1 MKLSLRKKLLTHS
14 ALMMAIVLLVTCAPA
29 FADTFKEA
37 YERGQK
43 LLGTGDEDGAINNFV
58 VASSMAAQAFNDAR
72 LALARLY
79 AKLGRYS
86 EADSEYQVMMGNSK
100 SVPLRQE
107 YGKFLTN
114 QGKFNSAI
122 SVWSDLIGQDPN
134 DAESLYFMGIC
145 LESSDNIDS
154 AQEYYR
160 RALAVAGPQTYY
172 GANSAQKL
180 NRIGKATDQRAS
192 SKFFPIDPDI
202 GFSGFGWWNIHAM
215 PIHVYVDDGTGL
227 PGFRPEMRNYVVKAI
242 DAWHQASSGHMNFVI
257 DPPDPRGEAGW
268 REAFGQNTD
277 ALRYTQISAM
287 KLPDDPVKTGIHIHW
302 CTSLGNVA
310 LGLAWTNPMDR
321 SRDVK
326 GVHNQLI
333 STAHIW
339 LLCNALADLTPVP
352 TRITSANT
360 SMLEKQ
366 DRMLS
371 EVTVHEI
378 GHTLGLTHSSNPQDI
393 MCSGIFALNAK
404 DLVDTRSLSRG
415 DIGSLME
422 HYNNFEGNGLPKGAV
437 MYALKSPSRGRSSV
451 TGVPGYMT
459 YSGEH
464 EALVEDT
471 KVQKAQSELNN
482 VVFDINAKRYDD
494 AVSQLNKILHDA
506 PKNAS
511 AIYLRG
517 VVYVLMHK
525 YDQARQ
531 SYEEVI
537 KLSPN
542 TDLAKKAT
550 EGLSKI
556 KPHSS

>member
-1 MKLSLRKKLLTHS
+1 MSAILSAMIASLTAILL
-14 ALMMAIVLLVTCAPA
+14 IVTGAPPG

-37 YERGQK
+37 YERGKQ
-43 LLGTGDEDGAINNFV
+43 LLIAGDEDGAIGNFV
-58 VASSMAAQAFNDAR
+58 VASSMAPQAFNDAR

-79 AKLGRYS
+79 AKLGKYP

-100 SVPLRQE
+100 SVALRQE

-122 SVWSDLIGQDPN
+122 SIWSDLIGQDPN

-145 LESSDNIDS
+145 LESSDNMDS

-160 RALAVAGPQTYY
+160 RALAAAGPLSYY
-172 GANSAQKL
+172 GSNSAQKL
-180 NRIGKATDQRAS
+180 SRIGKATDQRAS

-202 GFSGFGWWNIHAM
+202 GFSGFGWWNIKAM
-215 PIHVYVDDGTGL
+215 PIHVYVDDASGL
-227 PGFRPEMRNYVVKAI
+227 SGFRPEMRNYVVKAI
-242 DAWHQASSGHMNFVI
+242 EAWHQASSGHLNFVI

-268 REAFGQNTD
+268 RDAFGQNTD
-277 ALRYTQISAM
+277 ALRYTQANAM
-287 KLPDDPVKTGIHIHW
+287 KLPDDPIKTGIHIHW
-302 CTSLGNVA
+302 TTSLGNVA

-326 GVHNQLI
+326 GIHNQLI
-333 STAHIW
+333 TSAHIW
-339 LLCNALADLTPVP
+339 LLCNALADLTPMP
-352 TRITSANT
+352 TRITSANS
-360 SMLEKQ
+360 SMFEKQ

-371 EVTVHEI
+371 EVTIHEI

-404 DLVDTRSLSRG
+404 DLVDTRYLSRG

-437 MYALKSPSRGRSSV
+437 MFALKSPSKGRSSI

-459 YSGEH
+459 YSGES
-464 EALVEDT
+464 EALVDDT
-471 KVQKAQSELNN
+471 KVQKAQSELND
-482 VVFDINAKRYDD
+482 VMFDLNTKRFTD
-494 AVSQLNKILHDA
+494 ALTKLDKILHDA

-511 AIYLRG
+511 AMYLRG
-517 VVYVLMHK
+517 VVLVMMHK

-531 SYEEVI
+531 AYEQVL

-542 TDLAKKAT
+542 TELAKKAT
-550 EGLSKI
+550 DGLSKI
-556 KPHSS
+556 KPH